1 MLPDTCYLIL
11 FTCYWLP
18 DTFDLELV
26 TGYLL
31 PKTCYII
38 VLVTLHLLTHIYRS
52 ASSSIDPV
60 HLGTPAIYSSFKKC
74 PQNCTVCSSIRTFFR
89 GSKLLTVAVLWT
101 FAKTANRGSSMD
113 TFRSSCAQWPQTM
126 RFLHDIKLQ
135 TMAVL
140 WSLFGVVEILSQ
152 ECSF

>member
-11 FTCYWLP
+11 FTCCWLP
-18 DTFDLELV
+18 DTFHLELV

-74 PQNCTVCSSIRTFFR
+74 PQNCHRLQFIPHFFSWIKTANGGSSMDICQNCKPWQFYGHFSEFMCIVSIQLQT
-89 GSKLLTVAVLWT
+89 LAVLWT
-101 FAKTANRGSSMD
+101 
-113 TFRSSCAQWPQTM
+113 
-126 RFLHDIKLQ
+126 
-135 TMAVL
+135 
-140 WSLFGVVEILSQ
+140 LFGHFVAP
-152 ECSF
+152 